1 MTVQEIINLVD
12 GRLLCGDAS
21 QPAQLRYA
29 FASDLM
35 SDVLTVTQDDGIL
48 ITGLASAQAVRT
60 AMMSDIH
67 VILFVRNKRIT
78 DDILRLAEQ
87 SGVTVIASAFSM
99 FHAIGVLYNAGLKS
113 AY

>member
-1 MTVQEIINLVD
+1 MTIQEIMNTVE
-12 GRLLCGDAS
+12 GTLLCGDANQQTS
-21 QPAQLRYA
+21 LRYA

-78 DDILRLAEQ
+78 EDIVRLAEQ
-87 SGVTVIASAFSM
+87 SGITVIVSAFSM
-99 FHAIGVLYNAGLKS
+99 FRAIGLLYNAGLQS
-113 AY
+113 VY

>member
-1 MTVQEIINLVD
+1 MTIQEIMNIVE
-12 GRLLCGDAS
+12 GKLLCGDAN
-21 QPAQLRYA
+21 QQTVLRYA

-78 DDILRLAEQ
+78 EDIVRLAEQ
-87 SGVTVIASAFSM
+87 SGITVIASAFSM
-99 FHAIGVLYNAGLKS
+99 FRAIGLLYNAGLKS
-113 AY
+113 VY